1 VISAPATTVKERDP
15 WRAVFALGITQIT
28 AWGSIYYSFALL
40 MEPLQAA
47 LGASKS
53 AVVGAFSLSLLTSGL
68 LSPLV
73 GRLIDEHG
81 GRWVMAAGSALG
93 GAALCALAYV
103 TTLTQLYLVWA
114 ALGVAMA
121 ATLYD
126 PAFAVLTQSF
136 RSNYRR
142 AITALT
148 LFGGFAS
155 TIFWPITALIIGKF
169 GWRDAILILGT
180 LQFVVCV
187 PLHFFVLPRRSGARV
202 EAKEDSHRSTSL
214 RDVLRDRVFYLLC
227 LAFTANA
234 LVFSAMSVHMLSML
248 EVKGLSTM
256 QAALVGA
263 MVGPMQVLG
272 RIIEIL
278 FERRVS
284 PSTVGV
290 IAMGLLPMSLAV
302 FLIADGTLALFAL
315 FALMYGAGNGVMTIV
330 RGTIPV
336 ELYGRAHYGAVNG
349 AMAAPVLVSKA
360 LGPVAA
366 AFVWSLFGGYNGV
379 VVTLAAIGASSLL
392 FFLVAMRM
400 RAASRMPGSNKSG
413 ARSHWPDSHAD
424 RGSNQG
430 PAD

>member
-1 VISAPATTVKERDP
+1 MIRARGAGANDRDP
-15 WRAVFALGITQIT
+15 WGAVVALGVTQIT

-53 AVVGAFSLSLLTSGL
+53 AVVGAFSVSLLMSGL

-73 GRLIDEHG
+73 GQHIDRRG
-81 GRWVMAAGSALG
+81 GRVIMTAGSLLG
-93 GAALCALAYV
+93 GIALCSLAYV
-103 TTLTQLYLVWA
+103 NTLVQLYAVWA
-114 ALGVAMA
+114 VLGVAMA

-126 PAFAVLTQSF
+126 PAFAVLTKAF

-155 TIFWPITALIIGKF
+155 TVFWPITAVLISKL
-169 GWRDAILILGT
+169 GWRDAMQVLGL
-180 LQFVVCV
+180 LQLVLCA
-187 PLHFFVLPRRSGARV
+187 PLHFFALPRAPVAHIDV
-202 EAKEDSHRSTSL
+202 ETEGHRSTSL
-214 RDVLRDRVFYLLC
+214 REVLRDPVFYLLC

-234 LVFSAMSVHMLSML
+234 LVFSAMSVHMLAML
-248 EVKGLSTM
+248 EIKGLTTV
-256 QAALVGA
+256 QAALIGA

-272 RIIEIL
+272 RIVEMV

-284 PSTVGV
+284 PSKVGLV
-290 IAMGLLPMSLAV
+290 AMGLLPLSLVVFMIGDGSLA
-302 FLIADGTLALFAL
+302 IFAL

-336 ELYGRAHYGAVNG
+336 ELYGKAHYGAVNG
-349 AMAAPVLVSKA
+349 AMAAPVLISKA

-366 AFVWSLFGGYNGV
+366 AFAWALFDGYGGVVKALATVGVLSLF
-379 VVTLAAIGASSLL
+379 
-392 FFLVAMRM
+392 FFLLATRF
-400 RAASRMPGSNKSG
+400 RYRSG
-413 ARSHWPDSHAD
+413 APRSTSV
-424 RGSNQG
+424 RV
-430 PAD
+430 